1 MLLATP
7 QRPIYIIM
15 DALDECPNTAG
26 VRSSRERILSL
37 IKDLLN
43 LRLPNLH
50 ICVTSRPEPDI
61 RIRLGPLASRRV
73 SLYDQTEHKKSIAKF
88 IRSEVDI
95 IVNDKRWRENDKR
108 LANET
113 LSKKADGM

>member
-1 MLLATP
+1 M
-7 QRPIYIIM
+7 
-15 DALDECPNTAG
+15 
-26 VRSSRERILSL
+26 

-61 RIRLGPLASRRV
+61 RNRFDPLTSRRV
-73 SLYDQTEHKKSIAKF
+73 SLHDQTEHKKNIAKY
-88 IRSEVDI
+88 ICSEVDVI
-95 IVNDKRWRENDKR
+95 ANDKRWRENDKK
-108 LANET
+108 LAIET